1 MVRTKGQVLKY
12 WARQCSA
19 KTEEARVAY
28 MEANA
33 AEARAWEAY
42 MEACSREKMARVAAG
57 TGLRR
62 GPGARPSPEWF
73 RIARP

>member
-1 MVRTKGQVLKY
+1 MVRTKGSVLKY

-42 MEACSREKMARVAAG
+42 MEACSREKVSRVAAG
-57 TGLRR
+57 RLAAGTLRV
-62 GPGARPSPEWF
+62 PPAKKK
-73 RIARP
+73 

>member
-33 AEARAWEAY
+33 AESRAWEAY
-42 MEACSREKMARVAAG
+42 MEACSREKVSRVAAG
-57 TGLRR
+57 RLAAGTLRVP
-62 GPGARPSPEWF
+62 PGEKKMRMA
-73 RIARP
+73 I